1 MDKEQIMSKLTALFQ
16 ELFEDDDIVL
26 TEQTTAK
33 DIDDWDS
40 LAHLELISTVES
52 EFKIRF
58 TLGEINSFANVG
70 EMCSCIMKHLE
81 A

>member
-1 MDKEQIMSKLTALFQ
+1 MDKERVMSKLTELFQ
-16 ELFEDDDIVL
+16 ELFEDDNIVV
-26 TEQTTAK
+26 TEKTTAK
-33 DIDDWDS
+33 DIEEWDS
-40 LAHLELISTVES
+40 LAHLELISTVEA

-58 TLGEINSFANVG
+58 TLGEINGFDNVG

>member
-1 MDKEQIMSKLTALFQ
+1 MDKEQVMSKLTELFQ

-26 TEQTTAK
+26 TEETTAK

>member
-40 LAHLELISTVES
+40 LAHLELISTVET